1 METLMGKL
9 GIYDFFNLVI
19 AGGIFLL
26 GLKILNITDPMSWAY
41 PDNELISIAI
51 IFLMSYILGA
61 LIQYIAR
68 MVDKKVFKISPKM
81 MQNCLIN
88 KEKVIR
94 NSEKLKV
101 YQQEAK
107 VFFENKNI
115 EISKNE
121 FSEEQC
127 EYYFSHCCYYLQ
139 IKGQSEKV
147 EKMRGIMGLTNLLM
161 VCFGGL
167 AITGIINIVASFFTG
182 EIANITP
189 AFIFTVAA
197 VISFFKS
204 KLNTNEWVRMV
215 MGTCDEC
222 LDLYKE

>member
-1 METLMGKL
+1 
-9 GIYDFFNLVI
+9 
-19 AGGIFLL
+19 
-26 GLKILNITDPMSWAY
+26 
-41 PDNELISIAI
+41 
-51 IFLMSYILGA
+51 
-61 LIQYIAR
+61 
-68 MVDKKVFKISPKM
+68 M

-101 YQQEAK
+101 YHQEAK

-147 EKMRGIMGLTNLLM
+147 EKMREIMELTNLLM
-161 VCFGGL
+161 LCFGEL
-167 AITGIINIVASFFTG
+167 AITGIINIVASFFIG
-182 EIANITP
+182 KIANITP
-189 AFIFTVAA
+189 VFIFTVAA
-197 VISFFKS
+197 AISFLKA
-204 KLNTNEWVRMV
+204 N
-215 MGTCDEC
+215 
-222 LDLYKE
+222 

>member
-139 IKGQSEKV
+139 IKG
-147 EKMRGIMGLTNLLM
+147 
-161 VCFGGL
+161 
-167 AITGIINIVASFFTG
+167 
-182 EIANITP
+182 
-189 AFIFTVAA
+189 
-197 VISFFKS
+197 
-204 KLNTNEWVRMV
+204 
-215 MGTCDEC
+215 
-222 LDLYKE
+222 

>member
-81 MQNCLIN
+81 MRNCLID
-88 KEKVIR
+88 KEKVIQ
-94 NSEKLKV
+94 NSVL
-101 YQQEAK
+101 
-107 VFFENKNI
+107 
-115 EISKNE
+115 
-121 FSEEQC
+121 
-127 EYYFSHCCYYLQ
+127 
-139 IKGQSEKV
+139 
-147 EKMRGIMGLTNLLM
+147 
-161 VCFGGL
+161 
-167 AITGIINIVASFFTG
+167 
-182 EIANITP
+182 
-189 AFIFTVAA
+189 
-197 VISFFKS
+197 
-204 KLNTNEWVRMV
+204 
-215 MGTCDEC
+215 
-222 LDLYKE
+222 